1 MGDGVTSAINTIRT
15 LGIVSI
21 VFGVIGCGCNMVS
34 MALAIIG
41 LSKASKL
48 ENDPAQLSGHQ
59 KEELKK
65 AKGIC
70 IAGLILSAILFLFG
84 FLGFGAA
91 LTGL

>member
-1 MGDGVTSAINTIRT
+1 MENENKNINNEENKQDTKPAI
-15 LGIVSI
+15 
-21 VFGVIGCGCNMVS
+21 
-34 MALAIIG
+34 
-41 LSKASKL
+41 
-48 ENDPAQLSGHQ
+48 EQ